1 MKKLRVMKKSPILS
15 FSETMTMPGVKKG
28 KTTLITERERER
40 GDDDEVDY
48 SKLSKEERAKMQQE
62 VSSTR
67 IFTASEF
74 AKMNKLVAR
83 QHQQHPRRDPRLAAK
98 LKRAIAKGEEFDDIS
113 DSDMDDS
120 DEEDIH
126 IKGAVNATDI
136 MADAKRKRMSKA
148 EKLEKIIE
156 GRVKF
161 ESKERAGGSTNTEK
175 KRKKNFA
182 MSKFSFDTRKKIGEK
197 NTAKIGRKQE
207 RSKLEGGGSD
217 AKKRRRK
224 F

>member
-1 MKKLRVMKKSPILS
+1 
-15 FSETMTMPGVKKG
+15 
-28 KTTLITERERER
+28 
-40 GDDDEVDY
+40 
-48 SKLSKEERAKMQQE
+48 MQQE

-83 QHQQHPRRDPRLAAK
+83 QQQARRDPRLAAK

-148 EKLEKIIE
+148 EKLEKITE

-161 ESKERAGGSTNTEK
+161 ESKEQAGGSTNKEK

-207 RSKLEGGGSD
+207 RSKLDGGGRD